1 MIFTKRTALAASIL
15 VLLLAA
21 LASPVRAG
29 WNSGGPEITEKTLP
43 NGLKVIIE
51 EDRFAP
57 VVAIQMWVRVGSA
70 DEAADEAGL
79 SHVFEH
85 MLFKGTKKRKMGEL
99 ATDIESVGGNINAYT
114 SFDNTVYHLIVP
126 SRHFSTGLDV
136 MADAVMNSTFDPKEL
151 TRELE
156 VVIEEMRMNEDRPS
170 RKLYRKLLSTA
181 FSTHPYRRPVIGTR
195 EVVGKLTREDTL
207 RFKDKYYRP
216 GNMTLVI
223 VGDVDASEAL
233 KAVKEEFRGFERGR
247 VEKAPRPEEPP
258 QKGLRAETL
267 TMEVNETRFAL
278 AFHIPEVKN
287 RDTYA
292 IDVMEL
298 VLGGGMTS
306 RLYKRLKLDETLV
319 HSLSVYAMSLKDPGL
334 FFITGSLDAE
344 KVEPTMTAIVEEI
357 KRLAELGP
365 TEAELRRARTQVE
378 SSFVY
383 SRETMQGI
391 ASKLGYYQTL
401 TGDIGYEKRYL
412 KGVRKVT
419 AGDVKRVAARYLTLD
434 NATVTTLLPEEKEG
448 TVTPEMLKETL
459 SAAWSAA
466 GTDDVR
472 AAAAERQ
479 KRAGITRVKLPGG
492 ITLLVKEIHSN
503 PLVDFYAAF
512 PGGLRFEDAGT
523 NGIGTFTA
531 AMLARGTTTR
541 THEYLGRELED
552 MAGSVSGFS
561 GWNST
566 GASGKFLSKDFDHGL
581 EIFADVLVNPSF
593 PTEEIEKVRVDTLAA
608 IKAARDNVPS
618 HTFKLLY
625 RELYRDHPYGM
636 PSIGTEET
644 VKGFTRED
652 LVAHYRRFFVPD
664 RMVMAVVGDVDTSR
678 VIEKVTE
685 AFASFEN
692 ASAPLPDPP
701 VERRQTSVRR
711 TGEVRETAQT
721 NTGVAF
727 LGTTIDSPDRYPLEV
742 LAEVLSGQGGR
753 LFIELRDKK
762 SLAYSLSAFSKEGMD
777 PGIFGLYIGSAPE
790 KKDEAIEAI
799 FAELRKVT
807 AEEVSEDELERGKKS
822 LVGGYE
828 IGLQDFSSQAQNIV
842 YNELYGL
849 GFDFGEKYP
858 EIIEA
863 VTARDVLEAARKYI
877 TLDAYTISIVGP
889 NGYAGEKEA
898 PEEAVGM

>member
-1 MIFTKRTALAASIL
+1 MIFTKRFALAASLL
-15 VLLLAA
+15 VLLFVVLAA
-21 LASPVRAG
+21 PVRAG

-51 EDRFAP
+51 EDGFAP
-57 VVAIQMWVRVGSA
+57 VAAIQMWVRVGSA
-70 DEAADEAGL
+70 DETETEAGL

-85 MLFKGTKKRKMGEL
+85 MLFKGTEKRKMGEL

-151 TRELE
+151 SRELE

-195 EVVGKLTREDTL
+195 EVVEKLTREDTL

-223 VGDVDASEAL
+223 VGDVDAAEAL

-258 QKGLRAETL
+258 QQGLRAETL

-278 AFHIPEVKN
+278 AFHIPEVKD

-292 IDVMEL
+292 IDVAEL
-298 VLGGGMTS
+298 VLGGGLTS

-344 KVEPTMTAIVEEI
+344 KVEPSMTAIVEEI

-365 TEAELRRARTQVE
+365 TEAELTRARTQVE

-434 NATVTTLLPEEKEG
+434 NATVTTLLPLEKEG
-448 TVTPEMLKETL
+448 TVTPEILKETL
-459 SAAWSAA
+459 SAAWSGAGAGGVRPAAPAA
-466 GTDDVR
+466 GR
-472 AAAAERQ
+472 EE
-479 KRAGITRVKLPGG
+479 RAGITRVKLPGG

-512 PGGLRFEDAGT
+512 PGGLRFENAGKS
-523 NGIGTFTA
+523 GIGTFTA
-531 AMLARGTTTR
+531 GVLARGTTTR
-541 THEYLGRELED
+541 TLEYLGRELED

-608 IKAARDNVPS
+608 IKATRDNIPS
-618 HTFKLLY
+618 YTFKLLY
-625 RELYRDHPYGM
+625 GELYRDHPYGM

-652 LVAHYRRFFVPD
+652 LMEHYRRFFVPD
-664 RMVMAVVGDVDTSR
+664 RMVMAVVGDVDTSS

-701 VERRQTSVRR
+701 VERRQTAVRR

-727 LGTTIDSPDRYPLEV
+727 LGTTIDGPDRYPLEV

-762 SLAYSLSAFSKEGMD
+762 SLAYSLSAFSKEGVD
-777 PGIFGLYIGSAPE
+777 PGIFGVYIGSAPE

-799 FAELRKVT
+799 FGELRKVT
-807 AEEVSEDELERGKKS
+807 TEEVSEDELSRGKKS

-828 IGLQDFSSQAQNIV
+828 IGLQDFSAQAQNIV

-858 EIIEA
+858 E
-863 VTARDVLEAARKYI
+863 
-877 TLDAYTISIVGP
+877 
-889 NGYAGEKEA
+889 
-898 PEEAVGM
+898 